1 MQRAYGPAQYAGII
15 FTAKGYFRVFE
26 SDKGEWKVRKCP
38 LKTPFGIRAEKRW
51 KRERKERDISRI
63 RGILPLKSVKNYGI
77 MVHSLKLTKRGITD
91 VSNRK
96 S

>member
-1 MQRAYGPAQYAGII
+1 M
-15 FTAKGYFRVFE
+15 KN
-26 SDKGEWKVRKCP
+26 
-38 LKTPFGIRAEKRW
+38 PFGQKTEKRW

-63 RGILPLKSVKNYGI
+63 KGILPLKSVKNYGI